1 MMVLVVEVE
10 MVTMVVVVEVEMVVM
25 VVREEVQVDGFA
37 SLPTLS
43 RGCKKC
49 KEMQNS
55 LLNSDIAQIGGR
67 GLANLIM
74 CGIVGIF

>member
-1 MMVLVVEVE
+1 

-55 LLNSDIAQIGGR
+55 FTQFREDY
-67 GLANLIM
+67 
-74 CGIVGIF
+74 

>member
-10 MVTMVVVVEVEMVVM
+10 MVTMVVVVEVEEVTM
-25 VVREEVQVDGFA
+25 VREEMQVDGFA

-43 RGCKKC
+43 RVCKKC
-49 KEMQNS
+49 KEMQNNLS
-55 LLNSDIAQIGGR
+55 NSDIAQIR
-67 GLANLIM
+67 EKGLANLIM

>member
-1 MMVLVVEVE
+1 MVL
-10 MVTMVVVVEVEMVVM
+10 VVVEVEMVMMVVVVAVEEEVVMMVVVVM
-25 VVREEVQVDGFA
+25 VEVEEVVMMREEMQVDGFA

-55 LLNSDIAQIGGR
+55 FTQFR
-67 GLANLIM
+67 E
-74 CGIVGIF
+74 VY

>member
-10 MVTMVVVVEVEMVVM
+10 MVTMVVVVEVEVVM
-25 VVREEVQVDGFA
+25 VMREEVQVDGFA

-67 GLANLIM
+67 GLANLVM

>member
-1 MMVLVVEVE
+1 MFVVVEVE
-10 MVTMVVVVEVEMVVM
+10 MVTMVVVVEVEEVM
-25 VVREEVQVDGFA
+25 VMREEVQVDGFA

-55 LLNSDIAQIGGR
+55 LTQFREDY
-67 GLANLIM
+67 
-74 CGIVGIF
+74 

>member
-10 MVTMVVVVEVEMVVM
+10 MVTMVREEMQMEEVVVVEVEEVV

-55 LLNSDIAQIGGR
+55 FTQFREDY
-67 GLANLIM
+67 
-74 CGIVGIF
+74 

>member
-1 MMVLVVEVE
+1 MVLVVEVE
-10 MVTMVVVVEVEMVVM
+10 MVTMVVVVEVEVVM
-25 VVREEVQVDGFA
+25 VMREEVQVDGFA

-67 GLANLIM
+67 GLANLVM

>member
-10 MVTMVVVVEVEMVVM
+10 MVMVVVVVEVV

-55 LLNSDIAQIGGR
+55 FAQFR
-67 GLANLIM
+67 EDY
-74 CGIVGIF
+74 

>member
-1 MMVLVVEVE
+1 MML
-10 MVTMVVVVEVEMVVM
+10 VVVEVEEVV

-55 LLNSDIAQIGGR
+55 FTQFREDY
-67 GLANLIM
+67 
-74 CGIVGIF
+74 

>member
-1 MMVLVVEVE
+1 MMVVL
-10 MVTMVVVVEVEMVVM
+10 VVVEVEMVMMAVEVEVVM
-25 VVREEVQVDGFA
+25 LREEVQVDGFA

-55 LLNSDIAQIGGR
+55 FTQFREDY
-67 GLANLIM
+67 
-74 CGIVGIF
+74 